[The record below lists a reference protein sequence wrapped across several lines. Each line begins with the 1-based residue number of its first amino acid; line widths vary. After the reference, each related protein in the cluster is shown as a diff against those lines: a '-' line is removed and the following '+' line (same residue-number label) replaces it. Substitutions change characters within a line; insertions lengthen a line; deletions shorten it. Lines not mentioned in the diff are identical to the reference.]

1 MRYRD
6 AGKLPEHIDPG
17 FRSQM
22 CKPLQ
27 AEDSVPGQR
36 NPQGRVIST
45 RISSHFG
52 TPDQLT
58 HTYIPD
64 PESCTI
70 QTRSI
75 VSVVCY
81 HFMTIKALQAE
92 LFTYLLS

>member
-58 HTYIPD
+58 HTYFIFLTPNPVQFRPD
-64 PESCTI
+64 RLY
-70 QTRSI
+70 Q
-75 VSVVCY
+75 
-81 HFMTIKALQAE
+81 
-92 LFTYLLS
+92 LSAITL